1 MDAYWHILQ
10 SVLRNLTFLF
20 LGWMFII
27 ERVCRWNPSPTL
39 VEHSGD
45 LWRTS
50 EHPPA
55 VLHHTIAPSPHS
67 RMTTNIN
74 YRQPS
79 KRKQTTK
86 NCESRFFSNSAKD
99 ATSCS
104 CKNNTSNNFETVLAA
119 LDKLFPTVTKWLTRC
134 QQVLMKLCQAGQNI
148 LKLSPSF
155 EQPLFKVRRAGSCQ
169 WRFLERPQQAQKVFS
184 LSARVTSFKSQQQEG
199 QIQWKGLTDISDLDR
214 IKKMPFN
221 CQNLA
226 NV

>member
-55 VLHHTIAPSPHS
+55 VLHHTIASSPHS

-79 KRKQTTK
+79 KENKLK

-99 ATSCS
+99 ATSCI
-104 CKNNTSNNFETVLAA
+104 CKNNTSNNFKKTLEA
-119 LDKLFPTVTKWLTRC
+119 LDKLFWLSQSDWQGVC
-134 QQVLMKLCQAGQNI
+134 IHVLMKLCQAGS
-148 LKLSPSF
+148 KRWPKYS
-155 EQPLFKVRRAGSCQ
+155 
-169 WRFLERPQQAQKVFS
+169 
-184 LSARVTSFKSQQQEG
+184 
-199 QIQWKGLTDISDLDR
+199 
-214 IKKMPFN
+214 
-221 CQNLA
+221 
-226 NV
+226 